1 MTTSEL
7 SAHIRLDHN
16 AGSKVPPAAASI
28 SKVETTIPLMFPCQC
43 GSCGKKFVNS
53 EALQNH
59 IRVDHAHKY
68 QCPSCYQG
76 FSSSGALEEHR
87 SISHPVPKVQA
98 SVCFPCSV
106 CKQTFPSVGDLSR
119 HIGAAH
125 PQALEAPVKKVYPC
139 LSCNRTFS
147 KMSKLTAHTDTA
159 HPSGPV
165 CAICRLQCPSQLVL
179 DGHVAAVHTTRA
191 LYNCGVCNVAFASE
205 EGLHHH
211 YLQSPKDA
219 HPKCIECGLGFEND
233 AVYATA
239 RFLDCA
245 LL

>member
-16 AGSKVPPAAASI
+16 AGSRVSPAAAST
-28 SKVETTIPLMFPCQC
+28 SQVETTIPVTFPC
-43 GSCGKKFVNS
+43 GSCGMKFVSS

-68 QCPSCYQG
+68 PCPSCYQG
-76 FSSSGALEEHR
+76 FSSSGALDQHR

-98 SVCFPCSV
+98 SACLACST
-106 CKQTFPSVGDLSR
+106 CKQTFPSVGDLSS
-119 HIGAAH
+119 HIRSTHPPGTAA
-125 PQALEAPVKKVYPC
+125 KIVYPC